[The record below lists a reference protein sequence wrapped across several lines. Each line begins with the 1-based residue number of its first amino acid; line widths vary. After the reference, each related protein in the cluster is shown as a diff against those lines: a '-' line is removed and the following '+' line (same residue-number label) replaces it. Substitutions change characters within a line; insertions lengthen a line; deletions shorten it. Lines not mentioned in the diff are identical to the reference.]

1 MFYSSSLPSFEIL
14 NIEQQKEDWLVHTYL
29 FIGTESL
36 ELEESV
42 NHQLAQS
49 ELWNKTVMQ
58 NNNVIA
64 SASERVD
71 PG

>member
-1 MFYSSSLPSFEIL
+1 M
-14 NIEQQKEDWLVHTYL
+14 YL

-36 ELEESV
+36 ELEKSI

-49 ELWNKTVMQ
+49 ELWNKTIMQ
-58 NNNVIA
+58 NNDTIA
-64 SASERVD
+64 SMSERVD